1 MLEFLCPNGHKIHCP
16 AEQAGRAARC
26 PQCGVRF
33 RIPESTDIELHESSS
48 KGFRDSPPKS
58 GSKTAAKPARPRTH
72 PPDDEDLL
80 EFLCPNGHRLHG
92 PTSLQ
97 GHHGECPACGA
108 KFRIPTYED
117 APEEETKPKGKI
129 SLVET
134 DEEEAVEPPARP
146 QAAHVQITPPKDE
159 PEILPVVDQ
168 PLTAIADSEARL
180 TEPGHPLAELFS
192 KLWAEKPKQSSVE
205 LHFAD
210 GETLVPVHFA
220 KTLSREGYG
229 VFTAEESAGTH
240 TLTVVAWDS
249 VVRILI
255 RGVEELPKEMVP

>member
-1 MLEFLCPNGHKIHCP
+1 MLEFLCPNGHKIRCP

-26 PQCGVRF
+26 PQCGVGF
-33 RIPESTDIELHESSS
+33 RIPDPADIELHESSS
-48 KGFRDSPPKS
+48 KGFRDSPPKPDTKS
-58 GSKTAAKPARPRTH
+58 AAKPARPRPR
-72 PPDDEDLL
+72 PPDDEDLI

-108 KFRIPTYED
+108 KFRIPTDED
-117 APEEETKPKGKI
+117 APEEEVKPKGQI

-134 DEEEAVEPPARP
+134 EE
-146 QAAHVQITPPKDE
+146 
-159 PEILPVVDQ
+159 PVVDR
-168 PLTAIADSEARL
+168 PLTAVADCEARL
-180 TEPGHPLAELFS
+180 TETGHPLAELFS

-205 LHFAD
+205 LHLAD

-220 KTLSREGYG
+220 RTLSREGYG
-229 VFTAEESAGTH
+229 VFSVEESAGTH

-249 VVRILI
+249 VVRVLI

>member
-1 MLEFLCPNGHKIHCP
+1 VLEFLCPNGHKIQCP

-33 RIPESTDIELHESSS
+33 RIPEPADVEIHKSSS
-48 KGFRDSPPKS
+48 KGFRDPPPKS
-58 GSKTAAKPARPRTH
+58 GSKAAAKPAPPRS
-72 PPDDEDLL
+72 PSPDEEDLM

-92 PTSLQ
+92 PSSLQ

-108 KFRIPTYED
+108 KFRIPAYED
-117 APEEETKPKGKI
+117 APEEEKKKPKGKI
-129 SLVET
+129 RLVET
-134 DEEEAVEPPARP
+134 DEQEAEESPAKP
-146 QAAHVQITPPKDE
+146 QAAHVSA
-159 PEILPVVDQ
+159 VVDQ
-168 PLTAIADSEARL
+168 PLTAVADSEARL

-192 KLWAEKPKQSSVE
+192 KLWAERPKRSSVE

-210 GETLVPVHFA
+210 GQTLVPVHFA
-220 KTLSREGYG
+220 RTLSREGYG
-229 VFTAEESAGTH
+229 VFTVEESAGTH

-249 VVRILI
+249 VVRVLI